1 MDTNYVNDIENMIRE
16 NVSPNN
22 LAYISRICGTYIGRI
37 MDKYEAKIKSLMDRL
52 DKQEESYK
60 SYKSDKSDKSEKQIK
75 RPFIWEGVVYYI
87 LDPEW
92 NRVEE
97 GGKVDIYDNDVKH
110 LGHFFIKDNYGGKS
124 RVIFINEDFNR
135 AHELNKHQYKWSH
148 DYGKIIFPEK
158 Y

>member
-37 MDKYEAKIKSLMDRL
+37 MDKYEAKIKSLIDRL
-52 DKQEESYK
+52 DKQEESDK
-60 SYKSDKSDKSEKQIK
+60 SKSDKSEKQIK

-97 GGKVDIYDNDVKH
+97 GGKVDIYDNDEKH

-124 RVIFINEDFNR
+124 RVIFINDDFNR
-135 AHELNKHQYKWSH
+135 AHELNKQQYKWSH

>member
-52 DKQEESYK
+52 DKQEES
-60 SYKSDKSDKSEKQIK
+60 DKSKSEKQIK

-97 GGKVDIYDNDVKH
+97 GGKVDIYDNDEKH

-124 RVIFINEDFNR
+124 RVIFIKDEYGKV
-135 AHELNKHQYKWSH
+135 HELNKHQYK
-148 DYGKIIFPEK
+148 
-158 Y
+158 

>member
-1 MDTNYVNDIENMIRE
+1 MDTNYVNVIENMIRE

-22 LAYISRICGTYIGRI
+22 LTYISRICGSYIGRI
-37 MDKYEAKIKSLMDRL
+37 MDKYEAKIKSLIDRL
-52 DKQEESYK
+52 DKQEES
-60 SYKSDKSDKSEKQIK
+60 DKSKSEKQIK

-97 GGKVDIYDNDVKH
+97 GGKVDIYDNDEKH

-124 RVIFINEDFNR
+124 R
-135 AHELNKHQYKWSH
+135 A
-148 DYGKIIFPEK
+148 
-158 Y
+158 

>member
-37 MDKYEAKIKSLMDRL
+37 MDKYEAKIKSLIDRL
-52 DKQEESYK
+52 DKQEESD
-60 SYKSDKSDKSEKQIK
+60 KSDKSDKSEKQIK

-87 LDPEW
+87 HDPKW
-92 NRVEE
+92 DCVEE
-97 GGKVDIYDNDVKH
+97 GGKVDIYDNDEKH

-124 RVIFINEDFNR
+124 RVIFINDDFNSTWNVCRKFKKRSSNIGIYR
-135 AHELNKHQYKWSH
+135 ATQVC
-148 DYGKIIFPEK
+148 
-158 Y
+158 